1 MSKFA
6 ILRVGK
12 LKSAS
17 AIRGMLKHNFRS
29 IETPNADPERLAENE
44 HLTAQSVA
52 DGMKRYRER
61 LPEKVRK
68 NAVHA
73 LDYLVTTSPDAS
85 SEAKEKAL
93 QVAFEWLSEKH
104 GKQNIIMASK
114 HRDETTPHAHFL
126 VMPIDEKGKLNARS
140 FIGGTRHRMSELQDE
155 FFSQIEKNEI
165 DLKRGLKGSKA
176 KHTKIKDFY
185 KALEQGRKLDAPKIS
200 AKNLEQKR
208 TGMLEKESLDDVAK
222 RVNELLSKSFSQ
234 KNDEIA
240 SLRFAYTAE
249 KEKVANNTL
258 DRKKLKQFESLF
270 KPLTESQ
277 SKQVISE
284 IIKYTK
290 TNEQNKQTPK
300 DMER

>member
-185 KALEQGRKLDAPKIS
+185 KALEQGRKLDAPKVS
-200 AKNLEQKR
+200 AKSLEQKR